1 MSKYKVIKEF
11 TDVQAKRVR
20 KIGDEIEL
28 TEERFAEL
36 EENLL
41 TFGGGYLESSE
52 EVAVAEPVIEETS
65 EPAKEEAPKKE
76 TAKKTSKSK

>member
-11 TDVQAKRVR
+11 TDAQAKRVR

-28 TEERFAEL
+28 TAERFAEL
-36 EENLL
+36 EENLQP
-41 TFGGGYLESSE
+41 FGGGYLESSE

-65 EPAKEEAPKKE
+65 EPAKKE
-76 TAKKTSKSK
+76 TAKKTSKPK